1 MAEKKIIELEVR
13 NDIPNLRSELRR
25 AQQDVVAL
33 SEKFG
38 ATSEQAIAAAKRA
51 SELKDAIG
59 DAKALT
65 DAFNPDA
72 KFNALSSSI
81 GGVLN
86 GFQAYEGALGV
97 IGVESEALQETL
109 LKVQSAMALSQG
121 VQGLMEARDS
131 FKQLGAVIQ
140 DTFKGLKGAL
150 LASGIGAFVVL
161 LGTVVAYWDD
171 IKEAI
176 FETNKAQ
183 DTFNDTL
190 EDFNK
195 GAQEAIVK
203 TQQVESAFKLAR
215 KGVISKE
222 EALQTYND
230 TLGDSFG
237 KATSLNEAEELFA
250 KKSAAYIRATA
261 LRAQANAILA
271 KSAEVMANAVT
282 GSFEDQTTL
291 ADKWAIG
298 LKSAFGST
306 EEVFEETKKRQK
318 QRVKEN
324 LQEANVQKKSLE
336 DLAQT
341 LLQQAEETENANGII
356 SESEKKLNDERQK
369 RYEEEKA
376 RLEELRKQR
385 KQDLLDIEN
394 EQIAKEQEIAEKR
407 LQRELELGEA
417 INEANKKQSQ
427 QTLTELEK
435 EEQAIRES
443 YLRKL
448 DLAEEFGYGQQELT
462 EQMLNEINDV
472 RLKYAQEEIALEQEK
487 KSKLDAIDED
497 AKNKELER
505 IEALNQARINGVK
518 NGLQLASDLVSL
530 FSAKSEKEARR
541 QFQIQK
547 ALSIA
552 QATVNTFE
560 AVQSAYA
567 SALKSPIFAVNP
579 AYPFIQAAAAGA
591 FGAVQIAKIAK
602 TKYQSSGTQSVD
614 TSPSGGGGGQQGAIT
629 PNFNVVG
636 NSGVN
641 QLATLQQ
648 QPIQAYVVSGQ
659 VTSAQALDRNRIQ
672 NATL

>member
-356 SESEKKLNDERQK
+356 SESEKKLNDERKERYQK
-369 RYEEEKA
+369 EKERKEEERKA
-376 RLEELRKQR
+376 REEELKRQQEIEAERLRNIQALQDEFLNELEQNNEEYYQSQLTQQEREVQAINDKYFALIERAKEYGIETESLEEQR
-385 KQDLLDIEN
+385 
-394 EQIAKEQEIAEKR
+394 
-407 LQRELELGEA
+407 
-417 INEANKKQSQ
+417 
-427 QTLTELEK
+427 
-435 EEQAIRES
+435 
-443 YLRKL
+443 
-448 DLAEEFGYGQQELT
+448 
-462 EQMLNEINDV
+462 LNLINDINV
-472 RLKYAQEEIALEQEK
+472 KYAQEEIALEQEK

>member
-13 NDIPNLRSELRR
+13 NDIPNLRSELRK

>member
-13 NDIPNLRSELRR
+13 NDIPNLRSELRK
-25 AQQDVVAL
+25 AQQEVVAL

-250 KKSAAYIRATA
+250 KKSKAYIQATA
-261 LRAQANAILA
+261 LRMQANAMLA
-271 KSAEVMANAVT
+271 KSAELYANALT
-282 GSFEDQTTL
+282 EANEDQTTL

-298 LKSAFGST
+298 AKALFGTTDELIKET
-306 EEVFEETKKRQK
+306 EKRQEAGRK
-318 QRVKEN
+318 KFLKDKAQEVKSI
-324 LQEANVQKKSLE
+324 QDISQ
-336 DLAQT
+336 Q

-567 SALKSPIFAVNP
+567 SALKSPITTINP

>member
-472 RLKYAQEEIALEQEK
+472 RLKYAEQEIALEQEK
-487 KSKLDAIDED
+487 KSKLDAINED